1 MVAQTRVI
9 GARRVVKDLKGLMDS
24 LGRLIMNHAKDPTAM
39 RGVQKQLG
47 DAARS
52 IQTRTSY
59 KG

>member
-1 MVAQTRVI
+1 MLAAR
-9 GARRVVKDLKGLMDS
+9 ARRVVKDLKALMDS

-39 RGVQKQLG
+39 RGGQKQLG

-52 IQTRTSY
+52 IQTGTSY